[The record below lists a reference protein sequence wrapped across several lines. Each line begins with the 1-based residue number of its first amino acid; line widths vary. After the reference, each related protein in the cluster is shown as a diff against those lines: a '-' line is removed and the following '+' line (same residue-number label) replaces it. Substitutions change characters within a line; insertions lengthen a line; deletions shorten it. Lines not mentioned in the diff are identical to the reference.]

1 MLYQNPKYRKI
12 KRSCILLVSCGNC
25 KKEIVKYQKLG
36 KGNIL
41 RMYVDRIIEANIK
54 LSRDLICP
62 DCEKILGR
70 RVILKKEGREFFK
83 MIRSSFNTRKIQ

>member
-1 MLYQNPKYRKI
+1 MLYSNPKYRKI
-12 KRSCILLVSCGNC
+12 KGSCILLVSCGNC

-41 RMYVDRIIEANIK
+41 RMYMDRIIEGNIK
-54 LSRDLICP
+54 LSGEFICP
-62 DCEKILGR
+62 DCDKLMGR

-83 MIRSSFNTRKIQ
+83 MVRSSFNTKKI